1 MENVA
6 QKNEKSI
13 SGAIKVDEKE
23 VMEHLDGLVRKSVED
38 TLNTLLNEEAD
49 AICNAGRYQRSPD
62 RQDTRAGT
70 YKAKLNSK
78 YLVFGR
84 FLLKRK
90 SSNGIRRSRAV
101 LKRH

>member
-6 QKNEKSI
+6 QENEKSI

-49 AICNAGRYQRSPD
+49 AICNAGRYHSEVRID
-62 RQDTRAGT
+62 RIPGQEHI
-70 YKAKLNSK
+70 
-78 YLVFGR
+78 
-84 FLLKRK
+84 
-90 SSNGIRRSRAV
+90 NGSF
-101 LKRH
+101 